1 MTDNSWINDFM
12 DAVVQAEQTEHEVT
26 ELSESAARGLLAW
39 CLQPLDGGV
48 AGADGTAG
56 GGAGFTVSCVRC
68 GTKYQHQPP
77 SWDSAGS
84 YLDYLFA
91 CGPCKRALSG
101 IFGTPASPGRPA
113 EPAHDTRVKR
123 LRGLSHRLSAIR
135 QGVQPDAP
143 VMPRPSAGRPSASR
157 PAMPRPGP

>member
-56 GGAGFTVSCVRC
+56 GGAGFTVSVRPLR
-68 GTKYQHQPP
+68 HQV
-77 SWDSAGS
+77 
-84 YLDYLFA
+84 
-91 CGPCKRALSG
+91 
-101 IFGTPASPGRPA
+101 PASAAELGLRWLVPGLPVCLRPLQA
-113 EPAHDTRVKR
+113 RAQRHFR
-123 LRGLSHRLSAIR
+123 
-135 QGVQPDAP
+135 DASFA
-143 VMPRPSAGRPSASR
+143 RPPC
-157 PAMPRPGP
+157 